1 MTRQHDAGMQVK
13 EANREKRMP
22 SASETNALGF
32 AVLDPPVRRHNIQ
45 GARWTHHL
53 GSPGPMPEQH
63 HDKPEAR
70 VRLAMSVADAQVLA
84 NALSAQIAA
93 SVEQR
98 ILDQLW
104 LRTVLI
110 EQWRRTRIVERRAFQ
125 ERADRVLSA
134 LDA

>member
-1 MTRQHDAGMQVK
+1 
-13 EANREKRMP
+13 
-22 SASETNALGF
+22 
-32 AVLDPPVRRHNIQ
+32 
-45 GARWTHHL
+45 
-53 GSPGPMPEQH
+53 MPEQH

-84 NALSAQIAA
+84 NALSSQIAA

>member
-32 AVLDPPVRRHNIQ
+32 AVLDPPVRRHSVK
-45 GARWTHHL
+45 GARRTHHL
-53 GSPGPMPEQH
+53 GSPGPIPEQH
-63 HDKPEAR
+63 HDKPEAL
-70 VRLAMSVADAQVLA
+70 VRLVMSLADAQVLA
-84 NALSAQIAA
+84 NSLSSQTVA

-110 EQWRRTRIVERRAFQ
+110 EQWRRTRLAERRAFQ

-134 LDA
+134 LDS

>member
-1 MTRQHDAGMQVK
+1 MQVK

-22 SASETNALGF
+22 SPSEAEVLGF
-32 AVLDPPVRRHNIQ
+32 AVLDPPVRHRQ
-45 GARWTHHL
+45 PKGSRRTHHL
-53 GSPGPMPEQH
+53 GSPGPTPEQH
-63 HDKPEAR
+63 LDKLESR

-84 NALSAQIAA
+84 NALSSQIAA